1 LPHPESEAT
10 KYLCMRKIGLWL
22 VVGSFALHVYAQG
35 SRPDV
40 NYDESKIP
48 PYTLPELLKT
58 EKGEK
63 ITTAKEWEKKRRP
76 ELYQLF
82 RDEMYGAMPEGKIN
96 QKFTVI
102 NINKNFA
109 DGLATHKTVEIW
121 MSRGDKSHKATIHVY
136 TPNAVKKVPMFMYFS
151 GKQKEPKDWFIKL
164 MKAGYGLCTG
174 DNNEFFP
181 DRPEDP
187 TVYNESVLSLW
198 GYENENDLPKN
209 ACRALGVWA
218 WAHSRALDYL
228 EKDKDVDAKRVVVMG
243 HSRGGKL
250 AAWAAASDERFAVAI
265 LNNSGCGGAA
275 LFRRKI
281 GETAYRINLSFP
293 YWFCGNFHK
302 YSWNEDKLPVDQ
314 HGLIA
319 LIAPR
324 PVYVGSAVDDYW
336 ADPKGEFLSIA
347 HAEKVF
353 NLYNYKG
360 VQTMMLPPLNTPVGD
375 RAAYHIR
382 IGGHTLTDYDWEKYI
397 QFANKWLKK

>member
-1 LPHPESEAT
+1 
-10 KYLCMRKIGLWL
+10 
-22 VVGSFALHVYAQG
+22 
-35 SRPDV
+35 
-40 NYDESKIP
+40 
-48 PYTLPELLKT
+48 
-58 EKGEK
+58 
-63 ITTAKEWEKKRRP
+63 
-76 ELYQLF
+76 
-82 RDEMYGAMPEGKIN
+82 
-96 QKFTVI
+96 
-102 NINKNFA
+102 
-109 DGLATHKTVEIW
+109 
-121 MSRGDKSHKATIHVY
+121 
-136 TPNAVKKVPMFMYFS
+136 
-151 GKQKEPKDWFIKL
+151 